1 MNRKG
6 LTDYVSNDMNITK
19 TDAKLAVDSVV
30 AGIVSALNKTEKVT
44 VIGLGTFYTL
54 KRTARTIMN
63 PKTGEQVDISE
74 RVVVKF
80 KASKMLKKLLNEA
93 K

>member
-6 LTDYVSNDMNITK
+6 LSDYVSNDMNITK

-30 AGIVSALNKTEKVT
+30 AGIVSALDKREKVT
-44 VIGLGTFYTL
+44 VIGLGTFYTI
-54 KRTARTIMN
+54 KRSARTILN
-63 PKTGEQVDISE
+63 PKTGENVDIPE

-80 KASKMLKKLLNEA
+80 KASKMLKQLLNEA